1 MIRCRELAALLV
13 DYFADELP
21 PRQHANIRAH
31 LGWCPNCSSDVEI
44 YQQVLQA
51 TRELPD
57 APVPEPLLDRLREVL
72 RNPTR

>member
-13 DYFADELP
+13 DYFSRRTSAPSAREHS
-21 PRQHANIRAH
+21 RH

-57 APVPEPLLDRLREVL
+57 APVPEPLHNVFFF
-72 RNPTR
+72 N